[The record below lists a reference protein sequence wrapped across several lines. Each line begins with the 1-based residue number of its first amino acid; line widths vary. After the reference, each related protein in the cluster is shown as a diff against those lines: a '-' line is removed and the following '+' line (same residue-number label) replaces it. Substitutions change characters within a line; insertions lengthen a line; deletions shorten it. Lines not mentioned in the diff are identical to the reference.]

1 MPTPPRRTPMSDGER
16 RIIERLRKRWEE
28 RHAVYSDTMDNGL
41 TDTPVRFTYWRHR
54 IGQDR
59 WLYTTQR
66 MFDRKFW
73 SMRYR
78 YVRSRGRYELVRS
91 SIRRH
96 GTRKA
101 AKARSL
107 AQGS

>member
-1 MPTPPRRTPMSDGER
+1 MSEGEK
-16 RIIERLRKRWEE
+16 RIIAGLRRRWEE
-28 RHAVYSDTMDNGL
+28 RHAVYRDTWNTGL
-41 TDTPVRFTYWRHR
+41 SGEIVSFTYWSHR
-54 IGQDR
+54 PGEDR
-59 WLYTTQR
+59 CCYTTER

-78 YVRSRGRYELVRS
+78 YVKSRSRYELVRS

-96 GTRKA
+96 AKRKD

-107 AQGS
+107 ALFRGETV